1 MGYKA
6 RKAKEQDEL
15 PDLKCKD
22 VAMATVK
29 IQGAYKGFKARKAA
43 KAAQNG
49 TPSTTKSVSRP
60 PPAHKFPK
68 PAMSAPVSRPPPA
81 HKFPKPAKP
90 APPAVLQGQPSSISK
105 RPMANRPM
113 FSKVDERDT
122 GRNAS
127 TQKKKKFQPGLKTE
141 VEKPSQELLR
151 HPGDVVAAAITI
163 QRFMRTIK
171 KNNELRKAEVKRK
184 EKRERKL
191 RQRKDTES
199 SSAESATEEED
210 TKDDDIT
217 KSRDDITKDDD
228 TETDSSEDSESEV
241 SATTASDSSRT
252 ESKSGSSPSRSKS
265 VSPSLSASSISKD
278 SQPSTRKR
286 RASSSYSGSVISV
299 KEDMPDL
306 KSKDV
311 AAAALKIQ
319 SVYRGFQTRKVA
331 KTVTSTTKKLKEV
344 LQPVPSKGAVPKP
357 KKEICPMCKQTVP
370 GSLPGRAK
378 SHCEDSGSSTDED
391 TNPDLDDPDVQEAA
405 AKIQSAFKG
414 MQAR

>member
-49 TPSTTKSVSRP
+49 TPSTTKSVARP

-68 PAMSAPVSRPPPA
+68 PAKSAPVSRPPPA

-171 KNNELRKAEVKRK
+171 KNNELRKAEVK
-184 EKRERKL
+184 
-191 RQRKDTES
+191 
-199 SSAESATEEED
+199 TEEED

-286 RASSSYSGSVISV
+286 RASSSYSDS
-299 KEDMPDL
+299 DL
-306 KSKDV
+306 
-311 AAAALKIQ
+311 
-319 SVYRGFQTRKVA
+319 
-331 KTVTSTTKKLKEV
+331 V
-344 LQPVPSKGAVPKP
+344 LMR
-357 KKEICPMCKQTVP
+357 I
-370 GSLPGRAK
+370 R
-378 SHCEDSGSSTDED
+378 
-391 TNPDLDDPDVQEAA
+391 NPTW
-405 AKIQSAFKG
+405 
-414 MQAR
+414 MT

>member
-1 MGYKA
+1 MG
-6 RKAKEQDEL
+6 KAKEQDEL

-49 TPSTTKSVSRP
+49 TPSTTKSV
-60 PPAHKFPK
+60 A
-68 PAMSAPVSRPPPA
+68 RPPPA
-81 HKFPKPAKP
+81 HKFPKPAKS
-90 APPAVLQGQPSSISK
+90 APPAILQGQPSSISK

-184 EKRERKL
+184 EEKRERKL

-210 TKDDDIT
+210 TKDDDI
-217 KSRDDITKDDD
+217 
-228 TETDSSEDSESEV
+228 
-241 SATTASDSSRT
+241 
-252 ESKSGSSPSRSKS
+252 
-265 VSPSLSASSISKD
+265 
-278 SQPSTRKR
+278 
-286 RASSSYSGSVISV
+286 
-299 KEDMPDL
+299 
-306 KSKDV
+306 
-311 AAAALKIQ
+311 
-319 SVYRGFQTRKVA
+319 
-331 KTVTSTTKKLKEV
+331 
-344 LQPVPSKGAVPKP
+344 
-357 KKEICPMCKQTVP
+357 
-370 GSLPGRAK
+370 
-378 SHCEDSGSSTDED
+378 
-391 TNPDLDDPDVQEAA
+391 
-405 AKIQSAFKG
+405 
-414 MQAR
+414 

>member
-43 KAAQNG
+43 KAALNG
-49 TPSTTKSVSRP
+49 TPSTTKSVARP

-68 PAMSAPVSRPPPA
+68 PTKSAPVSRPPPA

-90 APPAVLQGQPSSISK
+90 APPTVLQGQPSSISK
-105 RPMANRPM
+105 RPMANRRM
-113 FSKVDERDT
+113 FSEADERDT

-151 HPGDVVAAAITI
+151 RPGDVVAAAITI

-171 KNNELRKAEVKRK
+171 KNNELRKAEEKK
-184 EKRERKL
+184 KEEKRERKL

-199 SSAESATEEED
+199 SSAESAEESEED
-210 TKDDDIT
+210 TKDDDVT

-252 ESKSGSSPSRSKS
+252 ESKSGSSPSSSKS
-265 VSPSLSASSISKD
+265 A
-278 SQPSTRKR
+278 
-286 RASSSYSGSVISV
+286 
-299 KEDMPDL
+299 
-306 KSKDV
+306 
-311 AAAALKIQ
+311 
-319 SVYRGFQTRKVA
+319 
-331 KTVTSTTKKLKEV
+331 
-344 LQPVPSKGAVPKP
+344 
-357 KKEICPMCKQTVP
+357 
-370 GSLPGRAK
+370 
-378 SHCEDSGSSTDED
+378 
-391 TNPDLDDPDVQEAA
+391 
-405 AKIQSAFKG
+405 
-414 MQAR
+414 